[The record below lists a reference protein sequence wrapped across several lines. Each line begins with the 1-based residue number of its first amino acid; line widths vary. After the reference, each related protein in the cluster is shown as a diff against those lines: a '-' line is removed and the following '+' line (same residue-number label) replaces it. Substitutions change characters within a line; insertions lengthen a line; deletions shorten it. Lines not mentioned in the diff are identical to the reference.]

1 MRCFYLDPG
10 LRGDRGHHAN
20 FLRYIGGGLETQ
32 GVELQ
37 VFGYHG
43 MAPET
48 IREFNAVP
56 LFRAH
61 TYFTGDGDPICGWLT
76 GFEQFVQ
83 TTLEDLARLPPVE
96 PSDLVYLS
104 TAWPAQLQAVLLWY
118 RGLPERQRPCLVIEV
133 NETGMTGRVVGQ
145 QIHFD
150 VPDPRSDAR
159 PTLFRFIG
167 RRHLQPVP
175 PRVHIVSFEPT
186 TAATLAQLIGHEVRA
201 VSLPYRAVGPLRSR
215 IGARPVTIACL
226 GHQTERKG
234 YPLLPALARA
244 LLQRHAGIRLLIQA
258 VHIGDAGAEA
268 ATAAL
273 RALAAREPRL
283 ALDEAA
289 AGLARWP
296 ALLGQA
302 DLILCPYQAEAY
314 LGSFSSMACEAVANG
329 IPLVVPASSTLATLL
344 SRCGEPGVAFAQAD
358 GASILAATEAAL
370 EQFDLYAER
379 AYRAALAWPRSQ
391 GPDRLAE
398 QLLALA
404 GSAEG

>member
-20 FLRYIGGGLETQ
+20 FLRYIGGGLAAR
-32 GVELQ
+32 GVEVR
-37 VFGYHG
+37 VFGYRE

-48 IREFNAVP
+48 IQEFGAAP
-56 LFRAH
+56 LFRAL

-83 TTLEDLARLPPVE
+83 TTLEDLAQLPPVE
-96 PSDLVYLS
+96 ASDLVYLS

-118 RGLPERQRPCLVIEV
+118 RGLPEQQRPCLVIEV
-133 NETGMTGRVVGQ
+133 NETGMTGRLAGE

-175 PRVHIVSFEPT
+175 PRVHLVSFEPV
-186 TAATLAQLIGHEVRA
+186 TAALLAQLIGHEVRA
-201 VSLPYRAVGPLRSR
+201 VPLPYRAVGPLRSR
-215 IGARPVTIACL
+215 VGARPVTIACL

-234 YPLLPALARA
+234 YPLLPALAQA
-244 LLQRHAGIRLLIQA
+244 LLQRHAGIRLLIQT

-268 ATAAL
+268 ATAEL
-273 RALAAREPRL
+273 RALSAREPRL
-283 ALDEAA
+283 ALDDEA

-296 ALLGQA
+296 VLLGQA
-302 DLILCPYQAEAY
+302 DLILCPYQPEAY
-314 LGSFSSMACEAVANG
+314 LGSFSSMACEAVVNA
-329 IPLVVPASSTLATLL
+329 IPLVVPAGSTLATLL
-344 SRCGEPGVAFAQAD
+344 SRCGEPGTVFAPAD
-358 GASILAATEAAL
+358 GAAVLAATEAAL

-379 AYRAALAWPRSQ
+379 AYRAALAWPQSQ

-398 QLLALA
+398 QLMMLA
-404 GSAEG
+404 GSVEG